1 MRAFAN
7 QGNRARRPR
16 VVIVGGGFGGL
27 YAAKGLKGAPV
38 AITLLDRNNHHLF
51 QPLLYQ
57 VATAGLSPEQIAA
70 PIRSILSRQQNA
82 EVVMAE
88 VVGVDTQR
96 QRVLTDRGEIPY
108 DILVLATGS
117 RHSYFGHEEWER
129 FAPGLKEITDAMDV
143 RQRILTAFEMAEV
156 EESAEARERWLT
168 FVLVGGG
175 PTGVEMAGQIAEMAR
190 FTLVRDFRHIDSRS
204 ARIVL
209 VEAGPRILPSFH
221 PELSAAATRFLA
233 HNGVEVRTGVK
244 VTHID
249 QEGVVLETSLPATH
263 GQGEERIY
271 SHTVI
276 WSAGNRASP
285 AARWVGAPTDRM
297 GRAKVAPDLSVPGHP
312 EIFIIGDAA
321 YFEQDGK
328 PLPAVAPTAIQMG
341 TYVAKVIR
349 ARVEGRPQPPTFRY
363 FDKGDLATVGRHF
376 AVFCRERG
384 GGFPRVRLKG
394 FIAWALWLSVHIYFL
409 IGFANRLLV
418 MLNWARAYFTYGRGA
433 RLIIRG
439 VVCGQHRPSEEES
452 APVCR

>member
-1 MRAFAN
+1 MAFTN
-7 QGNRARRPR
+7 SGNKQNRPR

-27 YAAKGLKGAPV
+27 YAAKGLKRAPV
-38 AITLLDRNNHHLF
+38 NITLIDRGNHHLF

-70 PIRSILSRQQNA
+70 PIRSVLSRQRNT
-82 EVVMAE
+82 EVMMAE
-88 VVGVDTQR
+88 VIGVDTR
-96 QRVLTDRGEIPY
+96 RRHVLTDRGEIPY
-108 DILVLATGS
+108 DMLVLATGS

-129 FAPGLKEITDAMDV
+129 FAPGLKEIADAMEV
-143 RQRILTAFEMAEV
+143 RQRILTAFEMAEM
-156 EESAEARERWLT
+156 EEDAAARDSWLT

-175 PTGVEMAGQIAEMAR
+175 PTGVEMAGQIAEMTR
-190 FTLVRDFRHIDSRS
+190 FTLVRDFRHIDPRS

-209 VEAGPRILPSFH
+209 VEAGPRILPTFP
-221 PELSAAATRFLA
+221 PELSAAAARFLER
-233 HNGVEVRTGVK
+233 NGVEVRTGVK

-249 QEGVVLETSLPATH
+249 QEGVMLES
-263 GQGEERIY
+263 GERLLAR
-271 SHTVI
+271 TVI
-276 WSAGNRASP
+276 WSAGNVASP
-285 AARWVGAPTDRM
+285 AACWVGAPTDRV

-341 TYVAKVIR
+341 TYVAHVIR
-349 ARVEGRPQPPTFRY
+349 ARVEGRPQPPAFRY

-376 AVFCRERG
+376 AVFYRG
-384 GGFPRVRLKG
+384 AKRGGFPAVRLKG
-394 FIAWALWLSVHIYFL
+394 FVAWALWLGVHIYFL

-433 RLIIRG
+433 RLIVR
-439 VVCGQHRPSEEES
+439 RWAASASEPTPQKPGE
-452 APVCR
+452 AITRR

>member
-1 MRAFAN
+1 MVFTN
-7 QGNRARRPR
+7 DSNKKDRPR

-27 YAAKGLKGAPV
+27 YAAKALKKMPV
-38 AITLLDRNNHHLF
+38 TITLVDRGNHHLF

-70 PIRSILSRQQNA
+70 PIRSVLSRQQNT
-82 EVVMAE
+82 EVMMAE
-88 VVGVDTQR
+88 VIGVDTQR
-96 QRVLTDRGEIPY
+96 RRVLTDRGEIPY
-108 DILVLATGS
+108 DMLVLATGS

-129 FAPGLKEITDAMDV
+129 FAPGLKEIADAMEV
-143 RQRILTAFEMAEV
+143 RQRILTAFEMAEM
-156 EESAEARERWLT
+156 EENAEARVSWLT

-175 PTGVEMAGQIAEMAR
+175 PTGVEMAGQIAEMTR

-209 VEAGPRILPSFH
+209 VEAGPRILPGFP
-221 PELSAAATRFLA
+221 PELSAAAARFLEQ
-233 HNGVEVRTGVK
+233 NGVEVRTDVK

-249 QEGVVLETSLPATH
+249 QEGVMLES
-263 GQGEERIY
+263 GERLAA
-271 SHTVI
+271 HTVI
-276 WSAGNRASP
+276 WSAGNMASP
-285 AARWVGAPTDRM
+285 AARWVGAPTDRV

-349 ARVEGRPQPPTFRY
+349 ARVEGRPQPLAFRY

-376 AVFCRERG
+376 AVFSRGAKG
-384 GGFPRVRLKG
+384 GGFPAVRLKG
-394 FIAWALWLSVHIYFL
+394 IVAWALWLGVHIYFL

-433 RLIIRG
+433 RLIVR
-439 VVCGQHRPSEEES
+439 RWAAAAPES
-452 APVCR
+452 TLQKPGEAITRR